1 MKAFITGI
9 SGFVGEYLA
18 EYLLRQRLEVAGTRL
33 PTEPISTYLQK
44 NTDIFE
50 LDLLDEEHTKSV
62 LEKVKPDYLF
72 HLAAQSSVAL
82 SWKNPTL
89 TFDVNVKGT
98 IHLLEVIREMGL
110 NTKVLLVGS
119 SEQSK
124 VSNPY
129 AISKMTQ
136 EMLGKMYGRAYSMEI
151 VMVRAYN
158 HTGPK
163 QKPTFVIPDF
173 SKRIALME
181 KGKMEPIL
189 KVGNLDA
196 VRDFS
201 DVRDIVRA
209 YYELMLKGKSG
220 EVYEVGSGKGY
231 SIKELLNRLLS
242 LASVA
247 IEVQQDPERMRPSDD
262 PVAVCDNSKIYEDT
276 GWRPEIDIQKTLQD
290 VLEYWRQEV

>member
-9 SGFVGEYLA
+9 AGFVGEYLA
-18 EYLLRQRLEVAGTRL
+18 EYLLRQGLQVAGSRL
-33 PTEPISTYLQK
+33 PHEPIDTYLQE
-44 NTDIFE
+44 NADIYE
-50 LDLLDEEHTKSV
+50 IDLLDYEQTKSV

-82 SWKNPTL
+82 SWKNPSL
-89 TFDVNVKGT
+89 TFDVNVKGA
-98 IHLLEVIREMGL
+98 IHLLEAIRELGL
-110 NTKVLLVGS
+110 SIRILLVGS
-119 SEQSK
+119 SEQAK
-124 VSNPY
+124 FSNPY

-136 EMLGKMYGRAYSMEI
+136 EMLGQMYGRAYSMEI

-158 HTGPK
+158 HTGPR
-163 QKPTFVIPDF
+163 QKPAFVIPDF
-173 SKRIALME
+173 SRRIALME
-181 KGKMEPIL
+181 KGKMEPVL

-209 YYELMLKGKSG
+209 YYELMLKGKPG

-231 SIKELLNRLLS
+231 SIKELLDRLLEMS
-242 LASVA
+242 SIS

-262 PVAVCDNSKIYEDT
+262 PVSICDNSKIYQDT
-276 GWRPEIDIQKTLQD
+276 GWKPEIDIQKTLQD

>member
-18 EYLLRQRLEVAGTRL
+18 EYLLRQGLEVAGTRL

-44 NTDIFE
+44 DTDIFE

-98 IHLLEVIREMGL
+98 IHLLEAIREMGL